1 MPRPAIRRALATV
14 FRSMADPTWPPPPPV
29 RRSTRCSNAS
39 PAASPFVCP
48 TDWGTAGEEH
58 WWVLS
63 RCGECNVW
71 CEIGI
76 TDAQAARLDC
86 VLDRQLNAIHR
97 AAAQLEG
104 ERMAAEADAFI
115 DALHRD
121 LIDAADFA

>member
-1 MPRPAIRRALATV
+1 
-14 FRSMADPTWPPPPPV
+14 MADPTWPPPARQAEHEV
-29 RRSTRCSNAS
+29 LQCQSCG
-39 PAASPFVCP
+39 SPFMCP

-71 CEIGI
+71 CEIVI
-76 TDAQAARLDC
+76 TNAQAARLDC
-86 VLDRQLNAIHR
+86 VLDRQLYAIRR
-97 AAAQLEG
+97 AAAQLES